1 MRLELDAGNSRIKW
15 RLWDGRGRFD
25 GGADLKAALQAS
37 PKWLPFIED
46 VWVSSVH
53 EALNAW
59 IINMFPQ
66 AKFAQSQAERLGLI
80 NGYQQ
85 AQSLGVDRWLAMLA
99 AWVKLPQASHIV
111 IDAGTAI
118 TLDVIA
124 ENGQHMGGYI
134 CPGYQMMKS
143 GLLGG
148 TQLVRPDEQ
157 WLLGRDL
164 GKNTQQCVD
173 LGIQDMVACWVAHHC
188 QQNPK
193 AVVSVTGGDAQRL
206 LSLLSVNVSHEPDL
220 VLNGLQ
226 ISFLK

>member
-25 GGADLKAALQAS
+25 GGSDLKVVLQAS
-37 PKWLPFIED
+37 PKWLPFVEE

-53 EALNAW
+53 EASNAW
-59 IINMFPQ
+59 IANTFPQ
-66 AKFAQSQAERLGLI
+66 AKFAQSQTEQLGLI
-80 NGYQQ
+80 SGYQQ
-85 AQSLGVDRWLAMLA
+85 PQSLGVDRWLAMLA
-99 AWVKLPQASHIV
+99 VWVKQPQTSHVV

-118 TLDVIA
+118 TLDVVA
-124 ENGQHMGGYI
+124 ESGQHMGGYI

-148 TQLVRPDEQ
+148 TQLVRPGEQ
-157 WLLGRDL
+157 WLLGREL
-164 GKNTQQCVD
+164 GSNTQQCVD
-173 LGIQDMVACWVAHHC
+173 FGIQDMMLCWIAHHC
-188 QQNPK
+188 QQYPE
-193 AVVSVTGGDAQRL
+193 AVISVTGGDAEKIVRL
-206 LSLLSVNVSHEPDL
+206 LSGDVIHEPDL